1 VKSLRRALLAGLAF
15 GLAVGIVDLSFG
27 TWNFV
32 EKNLPAFTGT
42 VIRSSLLHLALGA
55 ALGVLTAPL
64 ARRPLV
70 HLAVMTLLWLV
81 IAWRV
86 AVDPAIV
93 PMWASPAVLGAV
105 LVLIGRVFVRPA
117 VPLTIGAVALAAL
130 CSGPMLWQATHDA
143 DLARHDRPAPRLL
156 AEGEKTRPDV
166 VVIVLDTVR
175 ATSMSAY
182 GYGLPTTPVFDDLA
196 KDGALFL
203 DASSPATWSLPSHAT
218 LFTGVYPSV
227 HNAHDEHS
235 VLTGERPTL
244 ASVLAA
250 SGYQTVAFTAN
261 PWISD
266 HLGLTRGF
274 DWSDEA
280 WRDGGGGRAF
290 FFAFRLLD
298 RLGFGADDK
307 GGGEVASHFEDWA
320 ASRPANAQP
329 AFAFLNFLEAHFPH
343 HQLPKE
349 FLRRFSTQSEAE
361 LAEYSRRLFAAQFG
375 HPLSEIE
382 TAETMKPARE
392 MYDAG
397 VAYTDHLLGRVV
409 EALRKRGS
417 LDRTLFVVLADHGEQ
432 LGEHGEFGHGLAVF
446 QSTMRVPL
454 LVRLPGTVKAARAT
468 TPVSTAAAFATVL
481 DALDIDADVPGIVP
495 SLLPVL
501 DGRPVGA
508 PILCERFGGR
518 GEENGRTHPLL
529 KGDVR
534 LRAYRSEG
542 WKLIETSK
550 GEHFLFDLPNDPEE
564 ERDLAKEKP
573 QELARLEGELD
584 TWRAAMGI
592 PELGAPVGSAA
603 SATDGL
609 DDEAKERLRA
619 LGYVE

>member
-1 VKSLRRALLAGLAF
+1 MQRALALGLVF

-27 TWNFV
+27 TWNFL

-42 VIRSSLLHLALGA
+42 VLRSSAIHLAVGAVLG
-55 ALGVLTAPL
+55 LVTAPL
-64 ARRPLV
+64 ARRPLLHLLAMTV
-70 HLAVMTLLWLV
+70 LWLAVACW
-81 IAWRV
+81 V
-86 AVDPAIV
+86 AVDRAIV
-93 PMWASPAVLGAV
+93 PMWASPAVLGAL
-105 LVLIGRVFVRPA
+105 LVVIARRIATPA
-117 VPLTIGAVALAAL
+117 VSLTAGGLALLTL
-130 CSGPMLWQATHDA
+130 CFAPVVWQSLHDT
-143 DLARHDRPAPRLL
+143 DHARRERPAPKLL
-156 AEGEKTRPDV
+156 AEGETPKPDV

-182 GYGLPTTPVFDDLA
+182 GYGLPTTPVFDELA
-196 KDGALFL
+196 AGGALFL

-244 ASVLAA
+244 AGVLADA
-250 SGYQTVAFTAN
+250 GYQTVAFTAN

-274 DWSDEA
+274 QWSNEA
-280 WRDGGGGRAF
+280 WREGGAGRAF

-298 RLGFGADDK
+298 RLGMGADDK
-307 GGGEVASHFEDWA
+307 GGAKVASHFEDWV
-320 ASRPANAQP
+320 ASRPPNAQP

-349 FLRRFSTQSEAE
+349 FLRRFTTQSDSD

-375 HPLSEIE
+375 APLSEIQ

-409 EALRKRGS
+409 EALSKRGS
-417 LDRTLFVVLADHGEQ
+417 LDRTLFVILSDHGEQ

-446 QSTMRVPL
+446 QPTMRVPL
-454 LVRLPGTVKAARAT
+454 LVRLPGVVRPARAT
-468 TPVSTAAAFATVL
+468 TPVSTAAAFATVI
-481 DALDIDADVPGIVP
+481 DALDLEADVPGIMP

-501 DGRPVGA
+501 DGRPAGGPV
-508 PILCERFGGR
+508 ICERFGGR
-518 GEENGRTHPLL
+518 GEDNGRTHPLL

-550 GEHFLFDLPNDPEE
+550 GEAFLFDLPNDPEE
-564 ERDLAKEKP
+564 ERNLAGEKP
-573 QELARLEGELD
+573 QELARLKDELA
-584 TWRAAMGI
+584 TWRAATGI
-592 PELGAPVGSAA
+592 PELSAPVGSAKA
-603 SATDGL
+603 ATDGL
-609 DDEAKERLRA
+609 DEEAKERLRA
-619 LGYVE
+619 LGYLE